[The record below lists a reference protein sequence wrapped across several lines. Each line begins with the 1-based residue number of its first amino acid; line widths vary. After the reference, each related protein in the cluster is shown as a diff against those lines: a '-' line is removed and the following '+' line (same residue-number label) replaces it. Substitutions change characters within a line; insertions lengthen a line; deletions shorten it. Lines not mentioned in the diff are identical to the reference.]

1 MRAGLHKLAAAQAL
15 GVAQIRHVL
24 YNGHVLRPEEKQLRS
39 AGVRNGHE
47 LVVIVDQAD
56 RPSHKSVQDS
66 FEVGERVQRRDHGE
80 AWGTG
85 YVTSTAPLRVSFG
98 DDDSQEGCCCWDEVQ
113 KLHPVRNSD
122 VIHFDV
128 GADSLFDS
136 TSDSESESNSESAH
150 LTSAALTLTLSAASN
165 GDEVKIEQL
174 ASAAVPSPDPR
185 SGGGDLLFK
194 EGDTVTLAPTASA
207 RSSQHGPLNTVNTG
221 TIVAV
226 DRLYPSDD
234 EPYQVLAGGDTY
246 WYHSTDLVSAGRPSP
261 VDDTP
266 ELPVRRAKSCQVHQC
281 GQNFRSSR
289 PEQGLSVLAEV
300 AAVKTE
306 QLPPMTGAGAAS
318 TICAPMLGNM
328 PMMSGL
334 LPGYRQPAVQQPP
347 MMPSQPQK
355 PKPRPQCMFGSNCYR
370 KCTSPA
376 GQEHRAQYSHPDDS
390 DWTQSIPWVGT
401 IDLSGE
407 KIRTRTRRRA
417 RGDPVPTGGL
427 HSPCMHSRVES
438 FKRAKTE
445 KDPMA
450 YEADCFKADPE
461 FVRVQCV
468 WCCLFLTVPHLRRRQ
483 SLQRL
488 ARSLWSLRRRH
499 LL

>member
-1 MRAGLHKLAAAQAL
+1 L

-47 LVVIVDQAD
+47 LVVVVDQAD
-56 RPSHKSVQDS
+56 RPSHMSVPDS

-266 ELPVRRAKSCQVHQC
+266 ELPVRRAKS
-281 GQNFRSSR
+281 SR

-318 TICAPMLGNM
+318 TIRAPMLGNM

-347 MMPSQPQK
+347 MMPSQLQQPQQQQHI
-355 PKPRPQCMFGSNCYR
+355 PSPMPGAMQAATMGHSAHSQAVSSPGWVEQSQYRQSFGGTVYQHA
-370 KCTSPA
+370 TTA
-376 GQEHRAQYSHPDDS
+376 VHP
-390 DWTQSIPWVGT
+390 
-401 IDLSGE
+401 E
-407 KIRTRTRRRA
+407 
-417 RGDPVPTGGL
+417 L
-427 HSPCMHSRVES
+427 HSSTMS
-438 FKRAKTE
+438 
-445 KDPMA
+445 
-450 YEADCFKADPE
+450 
-461 FVRVQCV
+461 
-468 WCCLFLTVPHLRRRQ
+468 
-483 SLQRL
+483 
-488 ARSLWSLRRRH
+488 
-499 LL
+499 